1 MLIYCNFEGIP
12 HLIPATPSEGQDI
25 VPQELIN
32 HFVSMSDPR
41 RDSAPDLA
49 HHCAYNLPAVALTLG
64 KDNWDLLKPAYETLA
79 ADRQVLLFSYS
90 HIRFDLMNYS
100 RNLIINVK
108 FILGLAVDV
117 VITLDFSKNIYL
129 IY

>member
-1 MLIYCNFEGIP
+1 MYVFKGIP
-12 HLIPATPSEGQDI
+12 HLIPAASSEVQSI

-64 KDNWDLLKPAYETLA
+64 RDNWELLKPAYETLA
-79 ADRQVLLFSYS
+79 ADRQVNLILNLRWHFAVNFQFKFIKKISYS
-90 HIRFDLMNYS
+90 SGHFASHIC
-100 RNLIINVK
+100 V
-108 FILGLAVDV
+108 
-117 VITLDFSKNIYL
+117 
-129 IY
+129 